1 MEPNG
6 YFRFDLEKIAGAL
19 GISEED
25 TQLYFTDG
33 RRVSFLIERKAV
45 EIMPGS
51 RLAPSEGSG
60 FDLIDSAGGHWEVR
74 SLTKAGI
81 YFCPSY
87 MVGSGRKFNE
97 GGFFKKLDDIEGYII
112 TDISNFPT
120 MPYWIIP
127 YITVKNWYY
136 NEDLGKNTKISYRN
150 FNILLTS
157 LLG

>member
-33 RRVSFLIERKAV
+33 RRVSFLIERRSV

-60 FDLIDSAGGHWEVR
+60 FDLIDSVGGHWEVR
-74 SLTKAGI
+74 SLT
-81 YFCPSY
+81 
-87 MVGSGRKFNE
+87 
-97 GGFFKKLDDIEGYII
+97 
-112 TDISNFPT
+112 
-120 MPYWIIP
+120 
-127 YITVKNWYY
+127 
-136 NEDLGKNTKISYRN
+136 
-150 FNILLTS
+150 
-157 LLG
+157 